1 MRFQSLRIEISFI
14 FKSNHITK
22 AEICYIYGYGCVLLS
37 FNYKVKA
44 KKGKRKFC
52 DTADFGNKRK
62 KSGVCVTNGHPLILA
77 QNGINEE
84 LHLMFVKQTNKTIF
98 DIYRSVI
105 VLIVFSSDQQVL

>member
-1 MRFQSLRIEISFI
+1 MGHSVIFSAYSVNIQFTEWQWFI
-14 FKSNHITK
+14 L
-22 AEICYIYGYGCVLLS
+22 CLLS

-62 KSGVCVTNGHPLILA
+62 KSGICVPNGHALILA

-84 LHLMFVKQTNKTIF
+84 LNLMFVKQTKQDNIRH
-98 DIYRSVI
+98 I
-105 VLIVFSSDQQVL
+105 